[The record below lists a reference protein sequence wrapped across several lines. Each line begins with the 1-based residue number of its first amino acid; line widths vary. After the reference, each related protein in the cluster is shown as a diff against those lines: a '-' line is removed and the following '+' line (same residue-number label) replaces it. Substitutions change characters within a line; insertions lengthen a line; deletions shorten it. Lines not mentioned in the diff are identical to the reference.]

1 MVFPA
6 RLLISVTVS
15 PPFSTIYSTP
25 RVLTASIFTPPWVL
39 LYSTEPRLA
48 GTAMMSSSPFRNR
61 GFSSLALAA
70 IRKSMALAVFWFSAS
85 SSSFTRPMDVG
96 PFRPPTRMVTASSW
110 GVSGVWG
117 CLAQPV
123 NSAAVISTASSRDTN
138 FFMSVLLLVK

>member
-1 MVFPA
+1 
-6 RLLISVTVS
+6 
-15 PPFSTIYSTP
+15 
-25 RVLTASIFTPPWVL
+25 
-39 LYSTEPRLA
+39 
-48 GTAMMSSSPFRNR
+48 
-61 GFSSLALAA
+61 
-70 IRKSMALAVFWFSAS
+70 
-85 SSSFTRPMDVG
+85 MDVG

>member
-1 MVFPA
+1 
-6 RLLISVTVS
+6 
-15 PPFSTIYSTP
+15 
-25 RVLTASIFTPPWVL
+25 
-39 LYSTEPRLA
+39 
-48 GTAMMSSSPFRNR
+48 
-61 GFSSLALAA
+61 
-70 IRKSMALAVFWFSAS
+70 MALAVFWFSAS

-138 FFMSVLLLVK
+138 LFMWFLLPVK

>member
-25 RVLTASIFTPPWVL
+25 RVLTASSFTPPWVL

-70 IRKSMALAVFWFSAS
+70 I
-85 SSSFTRPMDVG
+85 
-96 PFRPPTRMVTASSW
+96 
-110 GVSGVWG
+110 
-117 CLAQPV
+117 
-123 NSAAVISTASSRDTN
+123 
-138 FFMSVLLLVK
+138 